1 MSVRESAEMVKLI
14 DEEVADEYPP
24 PDVIEATIVQVPAST
39 NATRPDEELT
49 VQTEVVELE

>member
-1 MSVRESAEMVKLI
+1 MSVRESAVMVKLI